1 MAKKWY
7 QNKPSSLKSRE
18 ELLEENLLLYKE
30 VLVSR
35 EAASIT
41 ANLVVEQFAR
51 MEEINQSLERA
62 NDELRKVSSLDGLTG
77 VPNRRFH
84 DEMLGREWRRCRRN
98 RQPLSVI
105 MVDIDYFKLFN
116 DYYGHLVGD
125 RCLKQVA
132 ETLQSVIRRST
143 DLVARY
149 GGEEFVAVLPDT
161 DEKGAV
167 NVARRMKSN
176 VEALGLS
183 HAASRIT
190 DHVTISIGAVS
201 AVPTN
206 EFTADLLVFAA
217 DKALYEA
224 KENGRN
230 RVEIGTL
237 EKRAGILKDTGS

>member
-41 ANLVVEQFAR
+41 ANLVVEQFGR

-149 GGEEFVAVLPDT
+149 GGEEFVYTLSESDSNTAYS
-161 DEKGAV
+161 
-167 NVARRMKSN
+167 VAENARIAIEQLQIPHKESK
-176 VEALGLS
+176 
-183 HAASRIT
+183 AAPY
-190 DHVTISIGAVS
+190 VTISLGIAS
-201 AVPTN
+201 IVPEQSMN
-206 EFTADLLVFAA
+206 PFTLTQCADQ
-217 DKALYEA
+217 ALYLA
-224 KENGRN
+224 KKNGRN
-230 RVEIGTL
+230 CVEVCCNSL
-237 EKRAGILKDTGS
+237 E